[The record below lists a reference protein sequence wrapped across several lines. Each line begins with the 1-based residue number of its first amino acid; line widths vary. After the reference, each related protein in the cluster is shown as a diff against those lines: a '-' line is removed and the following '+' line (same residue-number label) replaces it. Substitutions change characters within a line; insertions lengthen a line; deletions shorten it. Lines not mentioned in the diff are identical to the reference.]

1 MRIKL
6 VIGSVATLATLL
18 TAAAPAQTR
27 KRATALQ
34 TRRTAPKPDPLR
46 LLVGAIA
53 LNSVASG
60 EDLQAACA
68 RSDFKTLA
76 WALEGVRSR
85 VAIAKGEYETQAEF
99 DARRGKL
106 EDTLNGQG
114 NIVVC
119 QPLDDNE
126 DAPFTYDAEREVFAG
141 SFDAHQNV
149 WRDVKRTGSYVSRT
163 RMGVR
168 ATVKSS
174 VEIEYNVDLSSALGA
189 RQPACLKGNYTFGYE
204 AAVPRAEAPL
214 LKARGYLVFTGR
226 LVAPFIASDDSP
238 GEPTLD
244 NPHDVFER
252 DLTVH
257 FSPRSVAIVGPGGS
271 RPWICE
277 ITPS

>member
-1 MRIKL
+1 MR
-6 VIGSVATLATLL
+6 VALAVVALPTLATLS
-18 TAAAPAQTR
+18 AAAAQTH
-27 KRATALQ
+27 KRAPAPQ
-34 TRRTAPKPDPLR
+34 ARRAAPKPDPVR
-46 LLVGAIA
+46 LLIGAIA
-53 LNSVASG
+53 MNSVGSG

-76 WALEGVRSR
+76 WALEGVRSK

-106 EDTLNGQG
+106 EEALNGQG
-114 NIVVC
+114 DIVVC
-119 QPLDDNE
+119 QPLDNNE
-126 DAPFTYDAEREVFAG
+126 DAPFTYDPEREVFAG

-174 VEIEYNVDLSSALGA
+174 VEIEYNVDLSSTLGA
-189 RQPACLKGNYTFGYE
+189 RTPACLKGNYTFAYE
-204 AAVPRAEAPL
+204 VPVPRGEAPL
-214 LKARGYLVFTGR
+214 LKARGYLVFRGR

-257 FSPRSVAIVGPGGS
+257 FSARSAAIVGPGGF
-271 RPWICE
+271 RPWTCE
-277 ITPS
+277 IAPG

>member
-1 MRIKL
+1 MRVKL
-6 VIGSVATLATLL
+6 AAVALAALATLPT
-18 TAAAPAQTR
+18 TASTQTR
-27 KRATALQ
+27 KRAPAPQ
-34 TRRTAPKPDPLR
+34 TRRAAPKPDPVR

-53 LNSVASG
+53 MNSIESG
-60 EDLQAACA
+60 EDLQVACA

-99 DARRGKL
+99 DARKGKL

-114 NIVVC
+114 DIVVC

-168 ATVKSS
+168 ATVRSS
-174 VEIEYNVDLSSALGA
+174 VEIEYNVDLSSTLGA
-189 RQPACLKGNYTFGYE
+189 RRPSCLNGSYTFSYE
-204 AAVPRAEAPL
+204 APVPRAEAPL
-214 LKARGYLVFTGR
+214 LKERGYLVFTGR
-226 LVAPFIASDDSP
+226 LVAPFIVSDDSP

-257 FSPRSVAIVGPGGS
+257 FSPRSAAIVGPGGL
-271 RPWICE
+271 RPWTCE
-277 ITPS
+277 FAPG

>member
-1 MRIKL
+1 MRI
-6 VIGSVATLATLL
+6 TLAVVASAALAMSP
-18 TAAAPAQTR
+18 AAAQTQ
-27 KRATALQ
+27 KRAPAAQ
-34 TRRTAPKPDPLR
+34 ARRTAPKPDPVR
-46 LLVGAIA
+46 LLINAIEM
-53 LNSVASG
+53 NSVRPG

-76 WALEGVRSR
+76 WALEGVRSQ
-85 VAIAKGEYETQAEF
+85 VAIVKGEYETQAEF
-99 DARRGKL
+99 DARKGEL
-106 EDTLNGQG
+106 EEILNGQG
-114 NIVVC
+114 TIVVC

-126 DAPFTYDAEREVFAG
+126 DAPFAYDAEREVFAG

-168 ATVKSS
+168 ATVRSS

-189 RQPACLKGNYTFGYE
+189 RRPDCLKGSYTFSYE
-204 AAVPRAEAPL
+204 APVPRAEAPL

-226 LVAPFIASDDSP
+226 LIAPFIASDDSP

-244 NPHDVFER
+244 NPRDIFER

-257 FSPRSVAIVGPGGS
+257 FSLRSAVVVGPGGV
-271 RPWICE
+271 RPWTCE
-277 ITPS
+277 LAPG

>member
-1 MRIKL
+1 VRP
-6 VIGSVATLATLL
+6 VG
-18 TAAAPAQTR
+18 
-27 KRATALQ
+27 LQ
-34 TRRTAPKPDPLR
+34 DAGLGAGRRPVQGCD
-46 LLVGAIA
+46 
-53 LNSVASG
+53 
-60 EDLQAACA
+60 C
-68 RSDFKTLA
+68 
-76 WALEGVRSR
+76 
-85 VAIAKGEYETQAEF
+85 ETQAEF

-114 NIVVC
+114 DLVVC

-126 DAPFTYDAEREVFAG
+126 DAPFTYDAEREVFTG

-174 VEIEYNVDLSSALGA
+174 VEIEYNVDFSSTLGNG
-189 RQPACLKGNYTFGYE
+189 RPACLKGSYTFSYE
-204 AAVPRAEAPL
+204 APVPRAEAPL

-257 FSPRSVAIVGPGGS
+257 FSPRAATIVGPGGL
-271 RPWICE
+271 RPWTCE
-277 ITPS
+277 IAPS